1 MWGEG
6 AQQGQESWGK
16 GGMREVEW
24 ARLWVRIAET
34 AGGGGGGEEKG
45 VEGGEGN
52 RSAVGQQP
60 GGEVGWICAVTAGGR
75 TKETTS
81 QHPGMPLGKSEFCQD
96 REQATTS
103 MGSQRRGE
111 KGCGYRGGSEQ
122 QADRRGEGGGYSA
135 QGHICTLSSQ
145 TGTRSSHPPHPQPQ
159 HSAECR
165 QTEHRMAHHF
175 ISQGAVQAKHNSQHR
190 KQNEM

>member
-24 ARLWVRIAET
+24 ARLWVRIAEAAGW
-34 AGGGGGGEEKG
+34 AGG
-45 VEGGEGN
+45 EGREGN

-81 QHPGMPLGKSEFCQD
+81 QQTGMPLGKSEFCQD

-111 KGCGYRGGSEQ
+111 KGWGYTGGSEQ
-122 QADRRGEGGGYSA
+122 QADRRGEGSGYSA

-145 TGTRSSHPPHPQPQ
+145 TGTRSPHPPHPQPQ
-159 HSAECR
+159 HSADCR
-165 QTEHRMAHHF
+165 QAEHRMAHHF
-175 ISQGAVQAKHNSQHR
+175 ISQEAVQAKHNSQHR

>member
-24 ARLWVRIAET
+24 ARLWVRIAEAAGW
-34 AGGGGGGEEKG
+34 AGG
-45 VEGGEGN
+45 EGREGN

-81 QHPGMPLGKSEFCQD
+81 QHPGMPLGK
-96 REQATTS
+96 
-103 MGSQRRGE
+103 
-111 KGCGYRGGSEQ
+111 
-122 QADRRGEGGGYSA
+122 
-135 QGHICTLSSQ
+135 
-145 TGTRSSHPPHPQPQ
+145 
-159 HSAECR
+159 
-165 QTEHRMAHHF
+165 
-175 ISQGAVQAKHNSQHR
+175 
-190 KQNEM
+190 